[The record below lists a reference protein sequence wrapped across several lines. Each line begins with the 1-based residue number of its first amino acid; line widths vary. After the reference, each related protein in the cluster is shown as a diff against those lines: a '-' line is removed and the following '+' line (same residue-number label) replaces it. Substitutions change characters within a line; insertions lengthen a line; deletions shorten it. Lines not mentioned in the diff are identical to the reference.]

1 MRKLGALGLV
11 TVLVALPGCASYTD
25 NQVDQSQENRND
37 EQVDLYL
44 STLDDKH
51 FVWCELDLG
60 QCREDFE
67 KWRRTPRGRAL
78 IREFDKEGMEQTH
91 HTHQVPNVFRT
102 RFVDEPQLTEQAGQE
117 PETMAKP
124 SHSINQPE
132 ILLQERIP
140 IAPMRYGPEIPT
152 SLKAQPSA
160 HKSP

>member
-67 KWRRTPRGRAL
+67 KWRRTPRG
-78 IREFDKEGMEQTH
+78 
-91 HTHQVPNVFRT
+91 
-102 RFVDEPQLTEQAGQE
+102 
-117 PETMAKP
+117 
-124 SHSINQPE
+124 
-132 ILLQERIP
+132 
-140 IAPMRYGPEIPT
+140 
-152 SLKAQPSA
+152 
-160 HKSP
+160 